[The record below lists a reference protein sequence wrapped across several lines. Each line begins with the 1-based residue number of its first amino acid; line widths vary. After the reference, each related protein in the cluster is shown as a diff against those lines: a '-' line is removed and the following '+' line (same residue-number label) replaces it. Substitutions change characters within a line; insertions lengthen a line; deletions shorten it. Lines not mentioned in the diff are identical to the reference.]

1 MKKIIPLKKQINF
14 KTNISE
20 ITSISLENTLYSKN
34 KSVEGELIISG
45 TYKITET
52 SQKVD
57 EFEYKIPVTIEIDDK
72 YITDNIKIDI
82 NDFYYEILNNDILDV
97 NIEIL
102 IDNIIEKPEINIEEE
117 KTDREENI
125 MEPEKNNT
133 LVNEKTDKR
142 CIEEE
147 TEEPE
152 EKENIAKQD
161 VKNIIEN
168 MTDDN
173 EEYSTYHIYI
183 VREGDT
189 VETILSKYNIT
200 KEQLNEY
207 NNTSELKIGDKII
220 IPES

>member
-1 MKKIIPLKKQINF
+1 MKKIIPLKKEIGF

-20 ITSISLENTLYSKN
+20 ITSISLENTLYNKKN
-34 KSVEGELIISG
+34 SVEGDLIISG
-45 TYKITET
+45 TYKITEA

-57 EFEYKIPVTIEIDDK
+57 GFEYKIPVTIEIDNK

-82 NDFYYEILNNDILDV
+82 NDFYYEILNNNILDV
-97 NIEIL
+97 NIEII
-102 IDNIIEKPEINIEEE
+102 IDNLIEIKEIEQEEKEQLERKEDIMEKEKINITKESKEE
-117 KTDREENI
+117 
-125 MEPEKNNT
+125 
-133 LVNEKTDKR
+133 R

-147 TEEPE
+147 IETE
-152 EKENIAKQD
+152 KNIEKQD

-168 MTDDN
+168 MTDDY

-189 VETILSKYNIT
+189 IETILSKYNIT
-200 KEQLNEY
+200 KDQLNEY

>member
-133 LVNEKTDKR
+133 LVNEKADKR

>member
-142 CIEEE
+142 CIEE

>member
-20 ITSISLENTLYSKN
+20 ITSISLENTLYNKN
-34 KSVEGELIISG
+34 NCIEGELIISG

-72 YITDNIKIDI
+72 YITDNIRIDI
-82 NDFYYEILNNDILDV
+82 NDFYYEILNNNILDV
-97 NIEIL
+97 NIEII
-102 IDNIIEKPEINIEEE
+102 IDNLIEKQEIEQEEQKEEFDRKGDIMEKEKLSIIEEQKEE
-117 KTDREENI
+117 
-125 MEPEKNNT
+125 
-133 LVNEKTDKR
+133 R

-147 TEEPE
+147 QEIQTE
-152 EKENIAKQD
+152 KQD

-168 MTDDN
+168 MTDDY

-189 VETILSKYNIT
+189 IETILSKYNIT
-200 KEQLNEY
+200 KDQLNEY

-220 IPES
+220 IPAD